1 MRTYI
6 YLREDLTMAS
16 ESGESA
22 RARLIKSRRG
32 TEIDES
38 LLSAARREC
47 LDILREAARESEDE
61 GLLEMLRGER
71 KRLKDTPLSDLT
83 YSWDRGGLMWGGL
96 QALRKKL
103 VKYQLPEEHE
113 AWNLA
118 YEASQS
124 AGLCGCCGYKL
135 LAHEPAYFG
144 AAVYVGTRPLSWG
157 WGGKTLIC
165 KPRYERTVLCKAC
178 APGWLSPERNDVTTQ
193 LCAHCERPMVSP
205 LRLAELQ
212 RTFCSGSCRQA
223 YHNQLSKAK
232 RAEERERVCE
242 VCGKEFTATRRDAQT
257 CSAACKQKAYRQ
269 RKKEVRESR

>member
-1 MRTYI
+1 
-6 YLREDLTMAS
+6 MAS

-47 LDILREAARESEDE
+47 LDILREAARESEGE

-71 KRLKDTPLSDLT
+71 KRLKDSPLSDLT

-124 AGLCGCCGYKL
+124 AGLWL
-135 LAHEPAYFG
+135 Q
-144 AAVYVGTRPLSWG
+144 V
-157 WGGKTLIC
+157 
-165 KPRYERTVLCKAC
+165 AC
-178 APGWLSPERNDVTTQ
+178 ARTCVLWCGGLRRHTTALLGLGWQDLDLQASIRTHGSMQGMRPRVVVT
-193 LCAHCERPMVSP
+193 
-205 LRLAELQ
+205 
-212 RTFCSGSCRQA
+212 G
-223 YHNQLSKAK
+223 
-232 RAEERERVCE
+232 EE
-242 VCGKEFTATRRDAQT
+242 
-257 CSAACKQKAYRQ
+257 
-269 RKKEVRESR
+269 